1 MRPTL
6 SDVARL
12 AGVSVATA
20 SRALSNPDLVA
31 DGTRR
36 AVRDAASS
44 CGYRINLVA
53 RSLRIQR
60 TDTLLVLTPD
70 LENPFCAKLLQSV
83 EDTAFDMGYAV
94 IVGFTAKN
102 DRRCESYAELL
113 TNGRVDGML
122 VLDGGTGVSRFTG
135 PRPEIPA
142 VQLLDR
148 IYEPPVP
155 VVRVDDSAI
164 AELAVRHLIS
174 LGHRRIAHIAGP
186 TAADHATA
194 RRNGFLAAMNH
205 AGLAVENGY
214 VQSGEGSWDGAG
226 QAMQRLLGLP
236 QRPTAV
242 FCSDDLMAC
251 AAMDACRERGLRVPE
266 DVSFVGTND
275 LSDGQRAYPPLSTI
289 RVPQT
294 SLGAKAAELLVAMI
308 RGQHASAAD
317 TVLPVELVSRASCA
331 PIRTAVAA

>member
-36 AVRDAASS
+36 AVRDAANS

-70 LENPFCAKLLQSV
+70 NENPFCANLLQGI
-83 EDTAFDMGYAV
+83 EDTAFDMGYSV
-94 IVGFTAKN
+94 MVGFTAKG

-113 TNGRVDGML
+113 SNGRVDGML
-122 VLDGGTGVSRFTG
+122 VLDGGTGMSRFTG
-135 PRPEIPA
+135 PKPEVPV

-148 IYEPPVP
+148 VYEPPVP
-155 VVRVDDSAI
+155 VVRVDDGAI
-164 AELAVRHLIS
+164 ADLAVRHLS
-174 LGHRRIAHIAGP
+174 GLGHRRIAHIAGP
-186 TAADHATA
+186 LVAQHALE
-194 RRNGFLAAMNH
+194 RRDGFIAAM
-205 AGLAVENGY
+205 G
-214 VQSGEGSWDGAG
+214 
-226 QAMQRLLGLP
+226 RLGLP
-236 QRPTAV
+236 VPDTYIQAGEGQWDQASGAMELLLNLPEPPTAV
-242 FCSDDLMAC
+242 YCADDMMAC
-251 AAMDACRERGLRVPE
+251 AAMDVCRARGLRIPE
-266 DVSFVGTND
+266 DMSFIGTND
-275 LSDGQRAYPPLSTI
+275 MPESQRAFPQLSTV
-289 RVPQT
+289 RVPDA

-308 RGQHASAAD
+308 RSQQGLATD
-317 TVLPVELVSRASCA
+317 TVLPVELLARASCS
-331 PIRTAVAA
+331 PVRTAVAA

>member
-70 LENPFCAKLLQSV
+70 IESPFCATLLQGI
-83 EDTAFDMGYAV
+83 EETAFDMGYSV
-94 IVGFTAKN
+94 MVGFTSRSE
-102 DRRCESYAELL
+102 RRSESYAELL
-113 TNGRVDGML
+113 SNGRVDGML

-135 PRPEIPA
+135 PKPEVPV

-148 IYEPPVP
+148 VYEPPVP
-155 VVRVDDSAI
+155 VVRVDDGAV
-164 AELAVRHLIS
+164 AELAVRHLAG

-186 TAADHATA
+186 STAPHAIA
-194 RRNGFLAAMNH
+194 RRDGFISAMGRV
-205 AGLAVENGY
+205 GLPVEDGY
-214 VQSGEGSWDGAG
+214 VQPGEGQWERASR
-226 QAMQRLLGLP
+226 AMEQLLALP
-236 QRPTAV
+236 QAPTAV
-242 FCSDDLMAC
+242 YCADDGMAC
-251 AAMDACRERGLRVPE
+251 AAMTVCRARGMRIPE
-266 DVSFVGTND
+266 DISFVGTND
-275 LSDGQRAYPPLSTI
+275 MAESQRALPQLSTV
-289 RVPQT
+289 RVPNA
-294 SLGAKAAELLVAMI
+294 SLGARATELLVAMI
-308 RGQHASAAD
+308 RGQQGFAAD
-317 TVLPVELVSRASCA
+317 TVLPVELLARTSCA
-331 PIRTAVAA
+331 PVRTAVAA